1 MSVTASV
8 FIATSLDGFI
18 ARPNG
23 SIDWLEEANTLIPED
38 EDCGYAAFMAHIDVL
53 VMGRNT
59 FDQVAAFDPWPYGDK
74 PVVVLSHRPLA
85 LPAHLSGRVT
95 HSSETPAALLPR
107 LSNQGVRRV
116 YVDGGITIQRF
127 LAAGMIDDLTITL
140 IPRLL
145 GQGRPLF
152 GPLAGDV
159 KLQLVG
165 SKRYAFGFVQLQ
177 YRVVKLAPA
186 A

>member
-1 MSVTASV
+1 MPVSASV

-18 ARPNG
+18 ARPDG

-59 FDQVAAFDPWPYGDK
+59 FDQVVTFDPWPYGEK
-74 PVVVLSHRPLA
+74 PVVVLSHRTLEI
-85 LPAHLSGRVT
+85 PAQLSGRVT
-95 HSSETPAALLPR
+95 HSSETPAALLAR

-116 YVDGGITIQRF
+116 YVDGGVTIQRF
-127 LAAGMIDDLTITL
+127 LAAGLIEDLTITL

-152 GPLAGDV
+152 GPLAGDIQ
-159 KLQLVG
+159 LQLVG
-165 SKRYAFGFVQLQ
+165 SKPYAFGFVQLH
-177 YRVVKLAPA
+177 YRVQKSAPRT
-186 A
+186 